1 MANESYT
8 FDSAGVRRIVESV
21 KRSERITGQNFIPL
35 PVRLQGGASGLLD
48 LRYNTTTFWIQATSV
63 ANPVEADWVN
73 KIQVSTC
80 PAGAVAGASADTSVG
95 KSAIG
100 ILALFGSD
108 EFGRSSGITEMTLSK
123 PISSTVLLETA
134 STNIDGTGAALL
146 VTAGANGAVV
156 TRIDFQANG
165 ATQAGPIRIW
175 HQPGGSGNKLFIDQ
189 IEVED
194 QTPNATKRPWSG
206 EWLPKDSPNPLMLK
220 GLDKLYAGFYYTDKI
235 NATVN
240 AADVT

>member
-35 PVRLQGGASGLLD
+35 PVRLQGGAAGLLD
-48 LRYNTTTFWIQATSV
+48 LRYNTTTFWIQATSI
-63 ANPVEADWVN
+63 ANPTEADWVN

-80 PAGAVAGASADTSVG
+80 PAGASAAGSLS
-95 KSAIG
+95 
-100 ILALFGSD
+100 LFGSD
-108 EFGRSSGITEMTLSK
+108 DFGRSSGVTEMTLSK
-123 PISSTVLLETA
+123 PASNTVLLDTA
-134 STNIDGTGAALL
+134 STSKDGTGAKLL

-156 TRIDFQANG
+156 TRIDFQATTT
-165 ATQAGPIRIW
+165 TQAGPIRIW
-175 HQPGGSGNKLFIDQ
+175 HQPGGTGDKLFIDQ

-206 EWLPKDSPNPLMLK
+206 EWLPKDSPNPFMLK
-220 GLDKLYAGFYYTDKI
+220 GLDKLYAGFYYTDPI